1 MTCAHF
7 EREGLAR
14 LEAGRPDPHV
24 DGCAECQAARATY
37 RRLTDALADVGA
49 DLRPRAGWED
59 EVVAKVRAAQVAQ
72 AGQASPAPRR
82 RRHPGRWWLATGVG
96 AALAAAV
103 VVLLLRPRPT
113 PELQASVTRIRGG
126 AIVRGDGEAWIA
138 GDAIGARSPV
148 AGGAVWIYRGDRPVL
163 LCDAASMAP
172 PTCVRDGAG
181 VKVVDFTV
189 SYGTYDVI
197 AFGQAAPG
205 PAPADADGARA
216 LLVDPKVRRA
226 TTHFDVR

>member
-7 EREGLAR
+7 DVEGLAR

-24 DGCAECQAARATY
+24 ADCADCQAALATY

-49 DLRPRAGWED
+49 ELRPRAGWED
-59 EVVAKVRAAQVAQ
+59 EVLTKVRVS
-72 AGQASPAPRR
+72 QASPAPRR
-82 RRHPGRWWLATGVG
+82 TRWWLGAGVV

-103 VVLLLRPRPT
+103 MVLLLRPRPT
-113 PELQASVTRIRGG
+113 PELQASVTRIRGS
-126 AIVRGDGEAWIA
+126 AIVRGDGDAWIA
-138 GDAIGARSPV
+138 GDAIAARSPV

-163 LCDAASMAP
+163 ICDARSLAP

-181 VKVVDFTV
+181 VRVVGVTV

-205 PAPADADGARA
+205 PAPTDADGARA
-216 LLVDPKVRRA
+216 LLVDPQVRRA